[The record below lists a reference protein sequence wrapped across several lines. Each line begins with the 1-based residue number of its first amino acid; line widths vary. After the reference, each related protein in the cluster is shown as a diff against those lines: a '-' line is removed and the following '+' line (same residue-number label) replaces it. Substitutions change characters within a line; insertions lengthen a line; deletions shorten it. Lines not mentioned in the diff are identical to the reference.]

1 MLSAMFVLAGC
12 DTVSYFYRKSK
23 KAILQQVLKQEV
35 LVVELVLDLKQIW
48 KDLPKYLSRCVFI
61 F

>member
-1 MLSAMFVLAGC
+1 MLPAMFVLAGC

-48 KDLPKYLSRCVFI
+48 KDFPKYLSRYVFI